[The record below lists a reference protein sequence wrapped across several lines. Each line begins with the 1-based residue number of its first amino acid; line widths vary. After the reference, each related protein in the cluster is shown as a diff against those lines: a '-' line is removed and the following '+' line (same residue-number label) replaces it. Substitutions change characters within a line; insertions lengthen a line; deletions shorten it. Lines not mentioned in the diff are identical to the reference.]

1 MGSITTRADAFV
13 SRIMKVGTVPPM
25 TPAPVAEPQRKKVSL
40 MQDLAARRRQILK
53 RREGL

>member
-1 MGSITTRADAFV
+1 MGSITTRADNFV
-13 SRIMKVGTVPPM
+13 SRVMKVPTLSPVA
-25 TPAPVAEPQRKKVSL
+25 PAPVAEPQRKKVSL